1 MENIWGKVKIDIEFY
16 KKLVDEVMFEIMVE
30 VDKEEKKLFDEIKL

>member
-1 MENIWGKVKIDIEFY
+1 MENIWGEVKIDIEFY

-30 VDKEEKKLFDEIKL
+30 VDKEEEKLFDEIKL

>member
-1 MENIWGKVKIDIEFY
+1 MENIWGEVKIDIEFY

-30 VDKEEKKLFDEIKL
+30 VDKEVEKLFDEIKL

>member
-1 MENIWGKVKIDIEFY
+1 MENIWGEVKIDIEFY

>member
-1 MENIWGKVKIDIEFY
+1 MENIWEKVKIDIEFF